1 MDLPATNNT
10 EISNASASK
19 LWIELKKGNSDAL
32 NVLFYTFYND
42 LYFYGIKLVND
53 NNLIIDTIQDVFS
66 ILWEN
71 KKKLSDVQNVRAY
84 IFTIFRNKLLKVSQK
99 NINFFSLDDISKIP
113 EKEFIISQ
121 EDLIIEKE
129 TKSQIS
135 KSISAIL
142 EDLTDKQKEILYLKF
157 YCNLSNTEIC
167 QTLQINKQSVS
178 NLLNRSIN
186 TFRKKLEKYDL
197 SLLLT
202 IQILINHLSK

>member
-1 MDLPATNNT
+1 MELPTTNT
-10 EISNASASK
+10 NASASQ

-32 NVLFYTFYND
+32 NVLFHTYYND

-197 SLLLT
+197 SLLLA
-202 IQILINHLSK
+202 IQILINQLSK